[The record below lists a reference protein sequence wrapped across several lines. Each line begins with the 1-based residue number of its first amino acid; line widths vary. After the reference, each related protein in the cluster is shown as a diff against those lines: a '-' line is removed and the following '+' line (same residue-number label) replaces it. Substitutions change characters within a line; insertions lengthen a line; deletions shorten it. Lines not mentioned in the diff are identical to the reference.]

1 MSDLK
6 ITHWDVNTDGVF
18 SEGKLKE
25 KLEKEGFTVIPYT
38 FSPGTVFPDHTH
50 SVDKKDGITAGEFSF
65 TMNGKTVVLSAGD
78 TIFVPRNTVHAAHV
92 VGSKDSFSAG
102 NVFGAHTHD
111 VDKMD
116 VVVDGELEFSMYG
129 KSIILK
135 AGDALEVPKDVPHS
149 AKVRGNKALEFF
161 DATKL

>member
-1 MSDLK
+1 MPEFVVH
-6 ITHWDVNTDGVF
+6 HWNEAEDGVL
-18 SEGKLKE
+18 SRDTMKNKLNKM
-25 KLEKEGFTVIPYT
+25 GYSATPYT
-38 FSPGTVFPDHTH
+38 
-50 SVDKKDGITAGEFSF
+50 
-65 TMNGKTVVLSAGD
+65 
-78 TIFVPRNTVHAAHV
+78 
-92 VGSKDSFSAG
+92 FSAG